1 VQAQH
6 AFRCAARE
14 RRIDANRLASV
25 QRAKR
30 ARQNFPSWLIWR
42 GRDMG
47 VTEQL
52 AKFAIDTPSGFL
64 EPKLVESVTEKF
76 LDTIGI
82 MVAGAQSPASRI
94 VRKTVA
100 EAGGAHEATI
110 IGTAEKNSLMHA
122 GFVNGVSAHALEY
135 DDNTPDMG
143 HISACVVPGCLA
155 VAEQMNLSG
164 KQLVDAFVLGFEVAG
179 RIYLGLK
186 PAMFD
191 RGWHYPNMIG
201 GLGVAVAACRLMGLD
216 SMTTR
221 MAMGLMASSGT
232 GIRKNVGSAGK
243 AFHIG
248 NGVRSGLLAAS
259 LARNGFEV
267 DPDII
272 EGMDKGQG
280 HQRFGLADSYAGS
293 RNYSLERMVDGL
305 GGEFVL
311 TRIPTMV
318 RMHPCSTVSG
328 AAIDGMIEL
337 ATEHNLSPVDVD
349 EVDVACHPRMLM
361 IASYTEPSDSYRA
374 KFCPAYTLAVALTD
388 RKVSLAQ
395 FTDER
400 IRDEKLLEFM
410 KRVKVRPR
418 DDIKQDLGWGSGEN
432 SWGAVSIS
440 VRLKSG
446 KILGGNYDRAKGWP
460 GRPASWDDL
469 CGKYEECTDGILP
482 APQVRDSIAMIKHL
496 PELSSVRELVR
507 LLARRS

>member
-1 VQAQH
+1 
-6 AFRCAARE
+6 
-14 RRIDANRLASV
+14 
-25 QRAKR
+25 
-30 ARQNFPSWLIWR
+30 
-42 GRDMG
+42 MG

-52 AKFAIDTPSGFL
+52 ARFAIETPAGFL
-64 EPKLVESVTEKF
+64 APKLVESVTEKF

-82 MVAGAQSPASRI
+82 MVAGAHSPASRI

-100 EAGGAHEATI
+100 EAGGVHEATI
-110 IGTAEKNSLMHA
+110 IGTAEKNSLTHA

-164 KQLVDAFVLGFEVAG
+164 KQLVEAFVLGFEVAG

-221 MAMGLMASSGT
+221 MAMGLMASSGN

-243 AFHIG
+243 AFHLG
-248 NGVRSGLLAAS
+248 NGVRSGLQAVC
-259 LARNGFEV
+259 LARNGFAV

-272 EGMDKGQG
+272 EGMDIDRG
-280 HQRFGLADSYAGS
+280 HQRFGLADSYAGHG
-293 RNYSLERMVDGL
+293 NYSLARMVEGL
-305 GGEFVL
+305 GGEFIL

-318 RMHPCSTVSG
+318 RMHPCSSVSG

-337 ATEHNLSPVDVD
+337 ATQHDLKPADVEAID
-349 EVDVACHPRMLM
+349 MTCHPRMLM

-374 KFCPAYTLAVALTD
+374 KFCPAYTLAVALAD
-388 RKVSLAQ
+388 RKVGLAQ
-395 FTDER
+395 FADER
-400 IRDEKLLEFM
+400 IRDPRVLELM
-410 KRVKVRPR
+410 KRIKVTAR
-418 DDIKQDLGWGSGEN
+418 DDIEEDHGWGSGETG
-432 SWGAVSIS
+432 WGAVKIS
-440 VRLKSG
+440 VGLKSG
-446 KILGGNYDRAKGWP
+446 KCLSGSYAYAKGWP

-469 CGKYEECTDGILP
+469 CGKYEECAEGILP
-482 APQVRDSIAMIKHL
+482 AQQVRDSIAMIRHL
-496 PELSSVRELVR
+496 PELRWVRELAG
-507 LLARRS
+507 LLAQPT